1 MSSFWDTFAGIYD
14 LNETVFNRSV
24 NEQMCKALENEIPKD
39 AIVLD
44 CAAGTGMLSMAAAKN
59 AKKVLCTDISK
70 EMLIQSMKKAR
81 RNGVYNIAFA
91 KRNIT
96 ALKDPDN
103 SFDVVIAGNV
113 MHLLDDPSK
122 AFSELVRVTKKGG
135 KIILPTYVTKE
146 SGLFF
151 KLCIAVYKLLGY
163 SGQEMNTEEYLNFI
177 AENAKKNG
185 CCEYST
191 RLLLGNIP
199 AGFAVIKK

>member
-14 LNETVFNRSV
+14 LNENIFNRSV
-24 NEQMCKALENEIPKD
+24 NEQMCKALENEIPEG
-39 AIVLD
+39 AMVLD
-44 CAAGTGMLSMAAAKN
+44 CAAGTGMLSMTAAKN
-59 AKKVLCTDISK
+59 AKKVLCTDLSK
-70 EMLIQSMKKAR
+70 KMLIQAMKKSR
-81 RNGVYNIAFA
+81 RSGIHNIAFA

-113 MHLLDDPSK
+113 MHLLDDPGK

-146 SGLFF
+146 AGLFS
-151 KLCIAVYKLLGY
+151 KLCIEVYRLLGY
-163 SGQEMNTEEYLNFI
+163 KGKAMNTEDYLNFI
-177 AENAKKNG
+177 AENAEKND
-185 CCEYST
+185 CLEYST

-199 AGFAVIKK
+199 AAFAVIKK

>member
-24 NEQMCKALENEIPKD
+24 NEQMCKALENEIPKG
-39 AIVLD
+39 AMVLD

-70 EMLIQSMKKAR
+70 KMLIQSMKKAR